1 MTDTKLEKFLSAI
14 EREWAWRQRELIF
27 FRQALAEVADYQQRT
42 MTRAGIL
49 LLYAHWEG
57 FIKQIS
63 QKFLECFTNEDIG
76 SVPRYVI
83 ASHLAQMYGNLLS
96 KYTKIGAADNSLNCL
111 SEGATVCNTIDGIIN
126 TEANLDSKNLKKI
139 TDSVG
144 VDFAEF
150 ETRVQF
156 IDRIFVSVRHAIA
169 HGEGRPLA
177 IYNYIEIE
185 KGVTELMRIFKKNI
199 IDSAAYANKFWNSG
213 NQNTCLKIKI

>member
-27 FRQALAEVADYQQRT
+27 FKQALAGVDVYQKQA

-63 QKFLECFTNEDIG
+63 QKFLEYFTNEDIG

-83 ASHLAQMYGNLLS
+83 ASHLAQMHGNLLS
-96 KYTKIGAADNSLNCL
+96 KYTKISAADNSLNCI
-111 SEGATVCNTIDGIIN
+111 SEGATVCNAIHGIIN
-126 TEANLDSKNLKKI
+126 TESNLDSKTLKKI

-144 VDFAEF
+144 INFSEF

-156 IDRIFVSVRHAIA
+156 IDRIFVSERHAIA
-169 HGEGRPLA
+169 HGEGRPLTED
-177 IYNYIEIE
+177 NYIEIE
-185 KGVTELMRIFKKNI
+185 KGVTELMMIFKKNI
-199 IDSAAYANKFWNSG
+199 IDSAAYANKFRNSG
-213 NQNTCLKIKI
+213 NQHTCLKIQI